1 MPGSDAHNTP
11 EAANG
16 QLSRWWQE
24 HSELDQLIE
33 ALVEACGGSSS
44 AAASAAL
51 EDLSEALEGHLT
63 VEEEVYFPLVEHLR
77 PELEPVLKGV
87 RLAHG
92 VLRSQVDQLREQL
105 AGDERTEANRL
116 LGSLLELFRSHEAIE
131 GQLIADL
138 SGLPAT

>member
-1 MPGSDAHNTP
+1 MPGSDTQTQ
-11 EAANG
+11 EGTSG

-33 ALVEACGGSSS
+33 TLVEACADRSS

-63 VEEEVYFPLVEHLR
+63 VEEEVYFPLVKHLR
-77 PELEPVLKGV
+77 PELDPTLQAVG
-87 RLAHG
+87 LAHG
-92 VLRSQVDQLREQL
+92 VLRGQVDLLREHL
-105 AGDERTEANRL
+105 AGDERAEAKRL
-116 LGSLLELFRSHEAIE
+116 LGSLVELFRSHEAIE

-138 SGLPAT
+138 SSLPEK

>member
-1 MPGSDAHNTP
+1 MPEIDHDIASS
-11 EAANG
+11 

-33 ALVEACGGSSS
+33 ALTETCDGGSG

-51 EDLSEALEGHLT
+51 EDLAGALEGHLT

-77 PELEPVLKGV
+77 PELESTIRGV
-87 RLAHG
+87 RLAHTM
-92 VLRSQVDQLREQL
+92 LRARIDQLREHL
-105 AGDERTEANRL
+105 AADERQEARRL
-116 LGSLLELFRSHEAIE
+116 LGALLELFRSHEAVE

-138 SGLPAT
+138 SDLSPR

>member
-1 MPGSDAHNTP
+1 MPGTNP
-11 EAANG
+11 EIVSN

-33 ALVEACGGSSS
+33 AIVEACGGKSG

-51 EDLSEALEGHLT
+51 EDLAEALEGHLT

-77 PELEPVLKGV
+77 PELKPMIQGA

-92 VLRSQVDQLREQL
+92 VLRGQLDQLREQL
-105 AGDERTEANRL
+105 AADEREEARRL

-138 SGLPAT
+138 SGLPPD

>member
-1 MPGSDAHNTP
+1 MPGTDPRSQETAI
-11 EAANG
+11 G

-33 ALVEACGGSSS
+33 VLVEACGGRSS

-51 EDLSEALEGHLT
+51 EDLAQALEGHMA
-63 VEEEVYFPLVEHLR
+63 VEEEVYFPLVGHLR
-77 PELEPVLKGV
+77 PELEPTIKGV

-92 VLRSQVDQLREQL
+92 VLRGQLDQLREQL
-105 AGDERTEANRL
+105 AGNEREEIGRL
-116 LGSLLELFRSHEAIE
+116 LASLLEVFRSHEAIE

-138 SGLPAT
+138 GILPPD